1 MFRDILLQMSL
12 FLVFFGVFLLD
23 RSFVFTLLA
32 VSDLLYE
39 QCFVGLCYLY
49 CRHYYFSYTVIDAGR
64 GCSSSE
70 SPDFFIGR
78 MPMEARR
85 MTVMV
90 VSS

>member
-12 FLVFFGVFLLD
+12 FLVFFGVFLLG
-23 RSFVFTLLA
+23 RSFVFALLA
-32 VSDLLYE
+32 VSDLLHE
-39 QCFVGLCYLY
+39 QSFVGLCYLY
-49 CRHYYFSYTVIDAGR
+49 CRHYYFSFAVIIAER
-64 GCSSSE
+64 GCSSE